1 MKEDPEQ
8 GHWYS
13 TVFNNRQVIKFIR
26 KVLTQNESTQ
36 SPKVLKSFTL
46 TVFRP
51 EESGSLEGWRIEEVS
66 CLGR

>member
-8 GHWYS
+8 GHWYR
-13 TVFNNRQVIKFIR
+13 TVFDNRQVIKFIQE
-26 KVLTQNESTQ
+26 VLKQNEHSQ
-36 SPKVLKSFTL
+36 SPKVLKPFTL

-51 EESGSLEGWRIEEVS
+51 EESGSLEGWKVEEVS